1 MNGREAPR
9 IARWPRSG
17 TFLGLAVTIAVI
29 AALHL
34 VGRGAPDLGQ
44 VAPVLVLAVVF
55 AALRGGTVPGLLSAA
70 LVGAY
75 GLYLSTLPGA
85 PGGFLT
91 FLLVAAAAALLV
103 GIYRSRTASARQ
115 ERALRWRAE
124 EAEQHFR
131 FISDACGELAS
142 SLDPHETLQRFA
154 ELVAFSWADWC
165 VIDLVQEDGSVVR
178 TATAHRD
185 PELAPLVTELAAF
198 PPTRRSAGPIDRVL
212 RSNRPELIPRVT
224 DDVIRA
230 GMRDRR
236 HEAIIRRLDP
246 TSSMVVPLSA
256 RERVLGTIS
265 LFRSGDAPPYGDE
278 EMGMAQEL
286 AERAALALDNARLY
300 TRAQEANRAKADFL
314 AVMSHELRTPL
325 SAILGFT
332 DILDEGI
339 PGPVNDLQREQLG
352 RVRAS
357 ALHLLQLIEEI
368 LTFARMEAGR
378 EEFRPSPV
386 RLCDV
391 VGQAVDMVA
400 PAAQEKR
407 IELRVER
414 PTGEDDGFRTDA
426 GKLRQIL
433 VNLLSNAVKFTDE
446 GEVSVAFHR
455 NGEGAVFV
463 VRDTGMGIAE
473 DHLEAIFEPFWQL
486 EEVRTRR
493 AGGTGLGLAV
503 SRRLTDLLG
512 GEISVESRQGEGST
526 FRLLVPDVRNGSNG
540 DG

>member
-1 MNGREAPR
+1 MNRSDGPR
-9 IARWPRSG
+9 LASWLRSG
-17 TFLGLAVTIAVI
+17 PLVGAAVTVLVI

-34 VGRGAPDLGQ
+34 IGRGAPPLGQ

-55 AALRGGTVPGLLSAA
+55 AALRGGIVSGLVSAA
-70 LVGAY
+70 LVGVY
-75 GLYLSTLPGA
+75 GFHLSTLPGA
-85 PGGFLT
+85 AGGFVT
-91 FLLVAAAAALLV
+91 FFLVAASAALLV
-103 GIYRSRTASARQ
+103 GIYRSRAASARH

-124 EAEQHFR
+124 EAERHFR
-131 FISDACGELAS
+131 FVSDACGELGT

-154 ELVAFSWADWC
+154 ELVALSWADWC

-178 TATAHRD
+178 AATAHRD
-185 PELAPLVTELAAF
+185 PELAPMVAELAAF
-198 PPTRRSAGPIDRVL
+198 PPTRRSSGPIDRVL

-224 DDVIRA
+224 DGVIRA
-230 GMRDRR
+230 GMRDER

-256 RERVLGTIS
+256 RDRVLGTIS
-265 LFRSGDAPPYGDE
+265 LFKSGNAPAYGDE
-278 EMGMAQEL
+278 QMAMAQEL
-286 AERAALALDNARLY
+286 AARAALALDNARLY
-300 TRAQEANRAKADFL
+300 TRAQEANQAKSDFL

-339 PGPVNDLQREQLG
+339 PGPVNALQREQLG

-357 ALHLLQLIEEI
+357 GLHLLQLIEEI

-386 RLCDV
+386 RLSDV
-391 VGQAVDMVA
+391 LGQAVDMVA
-400 PAAQEKR
+400 PAAKEKR
-407 IELRVER
+407 IALRIELA
-414 PTGEDDGFRTDA
+414 PGGEDGLRTDA
-426 GKLRQIL
+426 GKLRQVL
-433 VNLLSNAVKFTDE
+433 VNLLANAVKFTDE
-446 GEVSVAFHR
+446 GEVSVRLQR
-455 NGEGAVFV
+455 NGEGAVFEI
-463 VRDTGMGIAE
+463 RDTGMGIAE
-473 DHLEAIFEPFWQL
+473 DHLQSIFEPFWQV

-512 GEISVESRQGEGST
+512 GEISVESRKGEGST
-526 FRLLVPDVRNGSNG
+526 FRLVVPDFRNGDNAR
-540 DG
+540 